1 MMPAT
6 SRAAMAA
13 RRRRSRVARVSAVLF
28 LTLGLA
34 ACGPPIT
41 VRRVPARQVSAELA
55 RSALN
60 SDSPSIF
67 SENVLNRW
75 GLTEQ
80 FRRNPAAALDVLH
93 ERLVTVRHPA
103 GTLFALAE
111 LCFKHAEDSGRREYD
126 LAAAV
131 FAYAFLFPDDK
142 ADRPDRFDPR
152 LRIATDL
159 YNRALTAGFAS
170 PDGSLVDL
178 HSGDFALPFG
188 QKLSVT
194 FDEQSLEWANRWMYG
209 FVPVAEL
216 EVRGLGARFRDPG
229 LGAPL
234 AASTK
239 SLDATS
245 SESLYLPPEMKVPTT
260 ALLRIPDPRTQAT
273 QPTIES
279 TLRVYN
285 RYETDGVEI
294 AGERVPLESEPSAT
308 LAYSLSRSRIWRFE
322 RFGILRGDL
331 ISSEIE
337 QPLTFLEPYRPGR
350 IPVVFV
356 HGTGSSPGRWADMI
370 NVLANDR
377 RLRGRFQF
385 WFFFYDSGNAIP
397 YSAMRLR
404 QALSGAVDR
413 LDPGHRDPALQQ
425 MVVIGHSQGGLLTHM
440 TAIESGDRFWK
451 GISSRPIDELY
462 VSEETRELL
471 RQVFV
476 FEPLPFVKSLVFI
489 ATPHRGAA
497 LADSS
502 FASLLARFVQ
512 LPQTLA
518 GATGDLVTGNPDA
531 LRFDPRRPVFG
542 SVYGMRPGS
551 VLLEE
556 LVNTLPPSGVK
567 AHSIIPVRG
576 DLPPYGQT
584 DGVVRYDSAHLDW
597 VASELVVPRSG
608 HSVQRNPI
616 AIEEVRRILVEH
628 ADQVCDD
635 DAVACPR
642 RLESRPPG
650 DRFAAEPATVELDV
664 PEGERET
671 LPLAEPGADDSSG
684 ADDPADDVR

>member
-1 MMPAT
+1 MRTTTPT
-6 SRAAMAA
+6 RRLRPRYAAVHGA
-13 RRRRSRVARVSAVLF
+13 LL
-28 LTLGLA
+28 LTLALV

-75 GLTEQ
+75 GLSEQ
-80 FRRNPAAALDVLH
+80 FARDPAAALDLLH
-93 ERLVTVRHPA
+93 ERLRSVRHPA

-131 FAYAFLFPDDK
+131 FAYAFLFPDDP

-159 YNRALTAGFAS
+159 YNRALTRGFAS

-178 HSGDFALPFG
+178 HSGLHPMPFG
-188 QKLSVT
+188 QQLSVA

-216 EVRGLGARFRDPG
+216 EVRGLGTRFRDPG
-229 LGAPL
+229 IGAPL
-234 AASTK
+234 AASTQ

-245 SESLYLPPEMKVPTT
+245 PESRYLPPEMKVPTT
-260 ALLRIPDPRTQAT
+260 ALLRIPDPRAQAT
-273 QPTIES
+273 EPLIES

-294 AGERVPLESEPSAT
+294 GGERVPLESEPSAT

-397 YSAMRLR
+397 YSALRLR
-404 QALSGAVDR
+404 QALTGAVDR
-413 LDPGHRDPALQQ
+413 IDPEHGDPALQQ

-440 TAIESGDRFWK
+440 TAIESGDRFWQ

-489 ATPHRGAA
+489 ATPHRGAT
-497 LADSS
+497 LAESS
-502 FASLLARFVQ
+502 FANLLARFIQ

-518 GATGDLVTGNPDA
+518 GATGDLITGNPDA

-556 LVNTLPPSGVK
+556 LVDTQPPSGVK

-584 DGVVRYDSAHLDW
+584 DGVVRYESAHLDW
-597 VASELVVPRSG
+597 VASELVVPRAG
-608 HSVQRNPI
+608 HSVQRNPL

-628 ADQVCDD
+628 ADRVCDD
-635 DAVACPR
+635 DHVACPR
-642 RLESRPPG
+642 RPQLPGPG
-650 DRFAAEPATVELDV
+650 DRFATEPERTGLDDD
-664 PEGERET
+664 GGALDERD
-671 LPLAEPGADDSSG
+671 GDDSSG
-684 ADDPADDVR
+684 AADPAGDAR

>member
-1 MMPAT
+1 MRRTTIPARRP
-6 SRAAMAA
+6 RAARAA
-13 RRRRSRVARVSAVLF
+13 ACGVLL
-28 LTLGLA
+28 LTLGLV

-75 GLTEQ
+75 GLSEQ
-80 FRRNPAAALDVLH
+80 FRRDPDAALAALH
-93 ERLVTVRHPA
+93 ERLRTVRHPA

-111 LCFKHAEDSGRREYD
+111 LCFKHAEDTGRREYD

-131 FAYAFLFPDDK
+131 FAYAFLFPDDA

-170 PDGSLVDL
+170 ADGSLVDL
-178 HSGDFALPFG
+178 HSGVFPLPFG

-216 EVRGLGARFRDPG
+216 EVRGLGTRFRDPG
-229 LGAPL
+229 IGAPL
-234 AASTK
+234 AASTQ
-239 SLDATS
+239 SLDETS
-245 SESLYLPPEMKVPTT
+245 AESRYLPAEMKVPTT

-273 QPTIES
+273 QPLIES

-294 AGERVPLESEPSAT
+294 GGERVPLESEPSAT
-308 LAYSLSRSRIWRFE
+308 LAYSLSRSRIWSFE

-337 QPLTFLEPYRPGR
+337 RPLIFLEPYRPGR

-397 YSAMRLR
+397 YSALRLR
-404 QALSGAVDR
+404 QALAGAVDR
-413 LDPGHRDPALQQ
+413 MDPEYRDPALQQ

-440 TAIESGDRFWK
+440 TAIDSGDRFWK

-489 ATPHRGAA
+489 ATPHRGAT
-497 LADSS
+497 LAESS
-502 FASLLARFVQ
+502 FANLLARFIQ

-518 GATGDLVTGNPDA
+518 GATGDLITGNPDA

-556 LVNTLPPSGVK
+556 LVDTQPPSGVK

-584 DGVVRYDSAHLDW
+584 DGVVRYESAHLDW

-628 ADQVCDD
+628 ADRVCDD
-635 DAVACPR
+635 EHVACPR
-642 RLESRPPG
+642 RPPPPAAG
-650 DRFAAEPATVELDV
+650 DRFAVDSIVTGLDA
-664 PEGERET
+664 PEDGRAA
-671 LPLAEPGADDSSG
+671 PDDQDG
-684 ADDPADDVR
+684 DDPSGMGDPAGDVR

>member
-1 MMPAT
+1 MTPVT
-6 SRAAMAA
+6 TWTRRPRAHLA
-13 RRRRSRVARVSAVLF
+13 RGCVVLV
-28 LTLGLA
+28 LTLGVA

-60 SDSPSIF
+60 SDSPSVF

-75 GLTEQ
+75 ALTEP
-80 FRRNPAAALDVLH
+80 FRRDPATALAALH
-93 ERLVTVRHPA
+93 ERLRGLRHPA

-111 LCFKHAEDSGRREYD
+111 LCFKHAEDSGRRDYD

-131 FAYAFLFPDDK
+131 FAYAFLFPDAA

-159 YNRALTAGFAS
+159 YNRALTRGFAS
-170 PDGSLVDL
+170 PDGSQVDL
-178 HSGDFALPFG
+178 RSGVFALPFG
-188 QKLSVT
+188 QQLAVA

-216 EVRGLGARFRDPG
+216 EVRGLGTRFRDPG
-229 LGAPL
+229 IGAPL
-234 AASTK
+234 AASTQ
-239 SLDATS
+239 SLDETS
-245 SESLYLPPEMKVPTT
+245 SEWRYLPPEMKVPAT

-273 QPTIES
+273 QPLIES

-308 LAYSLSRSRIWRFE
+308 LAYSLSRSRIWSFE

-331 ISSEIE
+331 ISTEIE
-337 QPLTFLEPYRPGR
+337 RPLIFLEPYRPGR

-404 QALSGAVDR
+404 QALAGAVER
-413 LDPGHRDPALQQ
+413 LDPGHGDPALQQ
-425 MVVIGHSQGGLLTHM
+425 MVVIGHSQGGLLTKM

-471 RQVFV
+471 REVFV
-476 FEPLPFVKSLVFI
+476 FEPLPFVRSLVFI

-502 FASLLARFVQ
+502 FANLLARFVQ

-518 GATGDLVTGNPDA
+518 GATADLVTGNPDA

-556 LVNTLPPSGVK
+556 LVATPVADGVRG
-567 AHSIIPVRG
+567 HSIIPVRG
-576 DLPPYGQT
+576 DLPPDGQS

-597 VASELVVPRSG
+597 VESELVVPRSG
-608 HSVQRNPI
+608 HSVQRNPL

-628 ADQVCDD
+628 ADRVCDD
-635 DAVACPR
+635 DRVACPG
-642 RLESRPPG
+642 RPEARTPG
-650 DRFAAEPATVELDV
+650 GRFATDAAVTGLAAGDDDGDDDGASQLD
-664 PEGERET
+664 GH
-671 LPLAEPGADDSSG
+671 DDSSG